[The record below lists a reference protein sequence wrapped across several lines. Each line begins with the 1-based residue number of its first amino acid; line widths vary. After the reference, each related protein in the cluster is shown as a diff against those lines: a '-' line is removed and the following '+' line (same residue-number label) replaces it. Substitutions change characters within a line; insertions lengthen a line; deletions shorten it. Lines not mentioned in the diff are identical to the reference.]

1 MITTS
6 SLLKL
11 APRGSY
17 FLMNA
22 WSTLMSVEWK
32 INTIGTHLWTKSV
45 FIWKL
50 QNFAM
55 LGAGPLSDS
64 QQWIQASVCF
74 HMATWAPSKS
84 SELFPSGRAQKEY
97 SSFFQKAVQ
106 VFFRCKATCRGF
118 CCPCLHTTCLHG
130 PCDHVF
136 AEKHPF
142 SMYQHCLLLLLSWL
156 CEPTQVQNTN
166 VVFFFLTQVFP

>member
-64 QQWIQASVCF
+64 QQWTQASVCF

-106 VFFRCKATCRGF
+106 VFFRCKAIAEVSAALASTQPAF
-118 CCPCLHTTCLHG
+118 MVLVTT
-130 PCDHVF
+130 
-136 AEKHPF
+136 
-142 SMYQHCLLLLLSWL
+142 SLLKNIPSL
-156 CEPTQVQNTN
+156 CISIVC
-166 VVFFFLTQVFP
+166 FFF